1 MNRRTNTEQWLAWS
15 GFLMSSLFILTLALS
30 SIR

>member
-1 MNRRTNTEQWLAWS
+1 MKKRLFSEHVAGWS
-15 GFLMSSLFILTLALS
+15 GFLMSSLFILAVAVS

>member
-1 MNRRTNTEQWLAWS
+1 MNKRIANEQLIAWS
-15 GFLMSSLFILTLALS
+15 GFLMSSLFILAVALS

>member
-1 MNRRTNTEQWLAWS
+1 MNDHISLKQLLGWS
-15 GFLMSSLFILTLALS
+15 GFLMSSLFILAVALS

>member
-1 MNRRTNTEQWLAWS
+1 MNDHISLEQLLGWS
-15 GFLMSSLFILTLALS
+15 GFLMSSLFILVVALS

>member
-1 MNRRTNTEQWLAWS
+1 MNRRLAREQFFGWS
-15 GFLMSSLFILTLALS
+15 GFLMSSLFILAVAVS

>member
-1 MNRRTNTEQWLAWS
+1 MNNRMTWEQFLTWS
-15 GFLMSSLFILTLALS
+15 SFLMSSLFILAIALT

>member
-1 MNRRTNTEQWLAWS
+1 MNDRISLEQLLGWS
-15 GFLMSSLFILTLALS
+15 GFLMSSLFILAVALS